1 MRFSNLTPENQ
12 LRLHLTQAQSYW
24 LEDRL
29 DLADAAMRNAL
40 RVGIPAGH
48 WYNLQRT
55 IEAELGAREACRFH
69 RITEELII
77 EAAPQLWGG
86 FWPTIIKLA
95 VETLRTVTNGLD
107 VRWGKPLLLTLIPNE
122 EWVAF
127 MHARYGYYSR
137 RSETHK
143 VCLPPSAVG
152 TPGTF
157 RRAALH
163 ELAHAAV
170 HQLAGENAPRWLD
183 EGLAVYFERRGRF
196 EESGITPIR
205 LDELS
210 GYFESH
216 NTELNS
222 AQAQRCY
229 ATAGDFIRKVVA
241 EHGLDK
247 ISGYLCSLGSGGSP
261 ERAFQ
266 QVFGVSLRSV
276 ENEWLRNVS

>member
-55 IEAELGAREACRFH
+55 IEAELGTREVCRFH
-69 RITEELII
+69 RLTEELII
-77 EAAPQLWGG
+77 EAAPHLWGG
-86 FWPTIIKLA
+86 FWPTIVKLA
-95 VETLRTVTNGLD
+95 MESQRAVTEGLG

-122 EWVAF
+122 EWLAF
-127 MHARYGYYSR
+127 MRARYGYYAGR
-137 RSETHK
+137 TETHK
-143 VCLPPSAVG
+143 VCLPPSAAG

-157 RRAALH
+157 RRATLH
-163 ELAHAAV
+163 EFTHASV
-170 HQLAGENAPRWLD
+170 HQLAGENVPRWLD

-196 EESGITPIR
+196 EDRSAAPIR

-229 ATAGDFIRKVVA
+229 ATAGDFVYGLVSKY
-241 EHGLDK
+241 GLDR
-247 ISGYLCSLGSGGSP
+247 ISGYLRTMGNGGSP
-261 ERAFQ
+261 ERGFQ
-266 QVFGVSLRSV
+266 GVFGVSLRSV
-276 ENEWLRNVS
+276 ENEWLARGS